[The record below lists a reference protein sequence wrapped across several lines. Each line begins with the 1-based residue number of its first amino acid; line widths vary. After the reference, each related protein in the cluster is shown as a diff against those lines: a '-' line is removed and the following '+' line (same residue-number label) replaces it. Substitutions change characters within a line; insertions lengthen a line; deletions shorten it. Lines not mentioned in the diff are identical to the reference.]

1 MLLPEA
7 KTKESEHDFLLA
19 SPPPCRPA
27 SQSDSHGWSVKQSH
41 CPAPIGIGAFE
52 ERTISESPS
61 LTGPIYPLRSCCRT
75 TAKSGLVTLFD
86 SDPWRPHEACH
97 CQRQHQRLTSASQQ
111 RLIRD
116 ASHAALITP
125 DYPQCTPIA
134 STLAFLLIAL
144 DLHGCTKQPRL
155 LFFFVS
161 LSSPFLSVLF
171 LFFYFFVCCRAII
184 KMRRVP
190 IRSSGDPQ
198 GSKESMRE
206 TYRGRFGWGVGAG
219 DGGSSSG
226 VSRMVLTTSRGLGG
240 SWTDGGLVKFSSGR
254 GQGKDEDCTA
264 ATTATSVPGQLSCW
278 LTHLLAS
285 N

>member
-1 MLLPEA
+1 
-7 KTKESEHDFLLA
+7 
-19 SPPPCRPA
+19 
-27 SQSDSHGWSVKQSH
+27 
-41 CPAPIGIGAFE
+41 
-52 ERTISESPS
+52 
-61 LTGPIYPLRSCCRT
+61 
-75 TAKSGLVTLFD
+75 
-86 SDPWRPHEACH
+86 
-97 CQRQHQRLTSASQQ
+97 
-111 RLIRD
+111 
-116 ASHAALITP
+116 
-125 DYPQCTPIA
+125 
-134 STLAFLLIAL
+134 
-144 DLHGCTKQPRL
+144 
-155 LFFFVS
+155 
-161 LSSPFLSVLF
+161 
-171 LFFYFFVCCRAII
+171 
-184 KMRRVP
+184 MRRVP

-226 VSRMVLTTSRGLGG
+226 VSRMVLTISRGLGG

>member
-1 MLLPEA
+1 MALVAIAPTDIINNDDESDD
-7 KTKESEHDFLLA
+7 ESERHKKVYSADAMPKCPLQCCSLKRKRR
-19 SPPPCRPA
+19 SPSTISCQPAPPCRPA

-125 DYPQCTPIA
+125 DYPHCTPIA
-134 STLAFLLIAL
+134 SALAFLLIAL

-155 LFFFVS
+155 LFFS
-161 LSSPFLSVLF
+161 FLSLLHF
-171 LFFYFFVCCRAII
+171 SLYYFC
-184 KMRRVP
+184 
-190 IRSSGDPQ
+190 SSI
-198 GSKESMRE
+198 
-206 TYRGRFGWGVGAG
+206 
-219 DGGSSSG
+219 
-226 VSRMVLTTSRGLGG
+226 
-240 SWTDGGLVKFSSGR
+240 FS
-254 GQGKDEDCTA
+254 CA
-264 ATTATSVPGQLSCW
+264 AAP
-278 LTHLLAS
+278 
-285 N
+285 